1 MSDYMFMLEN
11 HLTAA
16 QNRVLAEV
24 RKAALEANV
33 NVFLTGGAVRDMLG
47 GFPIRDLDFTVEGNA
62 VKLAKT
68 VADALGAE
76 IVETDSNRK
85 TVELLSPEGV
95 TFEIGMARTERYTKT
110 AGKPHVA
117 PATIQEDLQRRDLTI
132 NALALSLNRGSRGLL
147 LDPTNGMGDLERK
160 ELRNTGN
167 YVFYDSPMRLLRLG
181 RFRARL
187 GFTIAEKTE
196 LHYRNAR
203 EAEIEKFITK
213 EELLQ

>member
-24 RKAALEANV
+24 RKAAVEAKV

-62 VKLAKT
+62 LKLAKT
-68 VADALGAE
+68 VADQLDAE
-76 IVETDSNRK
+76 IVYSDSNRK
-85 TVELLSPEGV
+85 AAELISPEGV

-110 AGKPHVA
+110 AGKPQVT
-117 PATIQEDLQRRDLTI
+117 PATIQEDLQRRDFTI
-132 NALALSLNRGSRGLL
+132 NALALSLNRASRGLL

-160 ELRNTGN
+160 RNPEHGELC
-167 YVFYDSPMRLLRLG
+167 LL
-181 RFRARL
+181 
-187 GFTIAEKTE
+187 
-196 LHYRNAR
+196 
-203 EAEIEKFITK
+203 
-213 EELLQ
+213 